1 MDVLCISFWLLGSS
15 YKNCIVEGILDNYL
29 NKRFFMSLLQ
39 AYLKTCQTF
48 KLEPKAL
55 NYFQEKLHSVNCS
68 TFKRTLAILKIQTC
82 EADDVF

>member
-1 MDVLCISFWLLGSS
+1 
-15 YKNCIVEGILDNYL
+15 
-29 NKRFFMSLLQ
+29 MSLLQ

-68 TFKRTLAILKIQTC
+68 TFKRTLAILKIQTF
-82 EADDVF
+82 EANDVF